1 MKEVYLSAIAA
12 VIALAAPPLVHG
24 AAADA
29 PRPAAAA
36 PAKPGADDTALPAPV
51 RISRWEDSGLK
62 PHAAQ
67 EWASYGFK
75 PQEAVDWMRASFAPV
90 VARTWADKG
99 FDPQEARLWLESA
112 RSTTTLMADLD
123 RSDPSEWKR
132 EGFTPSD
139 RLAWW
144 EAGFTFEDALL
155 LARSGMSPADAA
167 WHGHEKLKELRAKNA
182 AKEGAQAPGA
192 PAPDPAAIWQLIKP
206 YIKIAGLTALAFI
219 AVLAGFVIR
228 RRSQMRLRRSAD
240 RHKGPGVTPTMRR
253 EPGNAAPTSEAPAS
267 TAPESLPPE
276 SLPPG
281 GDAPAAAAPD
291 QAAQKRSSRP
301 ARRYALIRHAH
312 PHCIHCKS
320 TNVRTSRIQPHKFAG
335 INFTE
340 YFRCKHCGKHF
351 AIVSHTPI
359 LLVAGAIILTLTALT
374 VGFLY
379 AVSGK

>member
-1 MKEVYLSAIAA
+1 MKAHLPAIA
-12 VIALAAPPLVHG
+12 VLIALASPIQALS
-24 AAADA
+24 AAADNG
-29 PRPAAAA
+29 RPAAAA
-36 PAKPGADDTALPAPV
+36 PAKPSVDDTALTTPV

-62 PHAAQ
+62 PQVAQ

-75 PQEAVDWMRASFAPV
+75 PQEAVDWLGASFAPV

-132 EGFTPSD
+132 EGFTPAD

-144 EAGFTFEDALL
+144 EAGFAFEDALQ
-155 LARSGMSPADAA
+155 LARSGMSPAEAA
-167 WHGHEKLKELRAKNA
+167 WHGHEKLKELRAKSA
-182 AKEGAQAPGA
+182 AKTEAQPAAA
-192 PAPDPAAIWQLIKP
+192 PALNPEAIWEIIAPHVKA
-206 YIKIAGLTALAFI
+206 AGLAALAFC
-219 AVLAGFVIR
+219 AVLAAYLLR
-228 RRSQMRLRRSAD
+228 RRSQMHRKRSAD
-240 RHKGPGVTPTMRR
+240 RHKGPGAHHPARQ
-253 EPGNAAPTSEAPAS
+253 EPGVAAPISEAPAS
-267 TAPESLPPE
+267 AAPESVPP
-276 SLPPG
+276 SQ
-281 GDAPAAAAPD
+281 DTAANTTSVPD
-291 QAAQKRSSRP
+291 QAAQKRSGRP
-301 ARRYALIRHAH
+301 ARRYALIRSAN

-351 AIVSHTPI
+351 AIVSYTPI
-359 LLVAGAIILTLTALT
+359 LLVAGSIILTLTALT
-374 VGFLY
+374 VGLLY

>member
-1 MKEVYLSAIAA
+1 MKEVHLSAIAA
-12 VIALAAPPLVHG
+12 VIALAVPLQAHS

-36 PAKPGADDTALPAPV
+36 PTKPAADDTALPAPV

-62 PHAAQ
+62 PHTAQ

-75 PQEAVDWMRASFAPV
+75 PQEAVDWLRASFAPV

-112 RSTTTLMADLD
+112 RSTTTLMAELD

-182 AKEGAQAPGA
+182 AKEGAQAAGT
-192 PAPDPAAIWQLIKP
+192 PAPDPAAIWQFIKP
-206 YIKIAGLTALAFI
+206 YLKVAGVTALAFI

-240 RHKGPGVTPTMRR
+240 RHKGPGVNPSRR
-253 EPGNAAPTSEAPAS
+253 QEPGSTAPISEAPAS
-267 TAPESLPPE
+267 TAPESLPP
-276 SLPPG
+276 G
-281 GDAPAAAAPD
+281 GDATAAAAPD

-301 ARRYALIRHAH
+301 ARRYALIRRAH

-351 AIVSHTPI
+351 AIVSYTPI
-359 LLVAGAIILTLTALT
+359 LLVAGVIILTLTALT

>member
-1 MKEVYLSAIAA
+1 MKVYLSAIAA
-12 VIALAAPPLVHG
+12 VIALAAPPLAHS

-36 PAKPGADDTALPAPV
+36 PTKPGADDTALPAPV

-67 EWASYGFK
+67 EWANYGFK
-75 PQEAVDWMRASFAPV
+75 PQEAVDWLRASFAPV

-182 AKEGAQAPGA
+182 AREGAQASNA

-206 YIKIAGLTALAFI
+206 YIKVAGLAALAFI
-219 AVLAGFVIR
+219 AVLAGFLVR
-228 RRSQMRLRRSAD
+228 RRTQMRLRRSAE
-240 RHKGPGVTPTMRR
+240 RHKGPGAHQTGRR
-253 EPGNAAPTSEAPAS
+253 EPEIAAPISEPPTGS
-267 TAPESLPPE
+267 APETM
-276 SLPPG
+276 PPG
-281 GDAPAAAAPD
+281 HAAADPAAPVPD

-301 ARRYALIRHAH
+301 ARRYALIRRAH

-351 AIVSHTPI
+351 AIVSYTPI
-359 LLVAGAIILTLTALT
+359 LLVAGVIILTLTALT

-379 AVSGK
+379 ALSGK

>member
-1 MKEVYLSAIAA
+1 MKAYLPAIA
-12 VIALAAPPLVHG
+12 VLIALASPIQARS
-24 AAADA
+24 AAAENA
-29 PRPAAAA
+29 RPATAGTTS
-36 PAKPGADDTALPAPV
+36 PSVDDTALPAPT

-62 PHAAQ
+62 PQAAQ

-75 PQEAVDWMRASFAPV
+75 PQEAVDWLRASFAPV

-99 FDPQEARLWLESA
+99 FDPQEARAWLDSA

-132 EGFTPSD
+132 EGFTPAD

-182 AKEGAQAPGA
+182 AKAGPQATGA
-192 PAPDPAAIWQLIKP
+192 PTPDPAAIWQLIAPHLKA
-206 YIKIAGLTALAFI
+206 AGLAAVAFV
-219 AVLAGFVIR
+219 AVFAGFLLR
-228 RRSQMRLRRSAD
+228 RRSQMRRKRSAD
-240 RHKGPGVTPTMRR
+240 RHKGPGTRHPVRQ
-253 EPGNAAPTSEAPAS
+253 EPGTAAPINEASADA
-267 TAPESLPPE
+267 APESM
-276 SLPPG
+276 PPG
-281 GDAPAAAAPD
+281 HESSADTTSVPD
-291 QAAQKRSSRP
+291 QAAQNRSGRP
-301 ARRYALIRHAH
+301 ARRYALIRSAT

-351 AIVSHTPI
+351 AIVSYTPI
-359 LLVAGAIILTLTALT
+359 LLVAGSIILTLTALT